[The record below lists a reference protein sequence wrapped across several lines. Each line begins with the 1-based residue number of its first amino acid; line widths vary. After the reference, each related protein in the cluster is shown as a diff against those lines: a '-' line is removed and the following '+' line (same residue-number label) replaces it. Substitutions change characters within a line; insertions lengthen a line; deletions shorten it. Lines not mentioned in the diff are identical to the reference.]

1 VIIRVIRT
9 VLFDIRTSLF
19 VTRFNMLVVAV
30 KYFSGQL
37 ESRKF

>member
-1 VIIRVIRT
+1 
-9 VLFDIRTSLF
+9 
-19 VTRFNMLVVAV
+19 MLVVAV